1 VVVWAVDVTRL
12 TIEPGPDGW
21 VLCREPI
28 PAKRVRLL
36 HAGRP
41 PERRELCSVWL
52 SFVSSRLSVDEMSA
66 LAGIVPD
73 DAGEDD
79 GEEIGREPGRRYAWW
94 VLEGS
99 DRSAALAGQAA
110 ELLDRIADAEAGLA
124 RLAAASDETSFGVH
138 AESASW
144 RLDIK
149 AAALLDRIGA
159 EIAISV
165 GES

>member
-1 VVVWAVDVTRL
+1 
-12 TIEPGPDGW
+12 
-21 VLCREPI
+21 
-28 PAKRVRLL
+28 
-36 HAGRP
+36 
-41 PERRELCSVWL
+41 
-52 SFVSSRLSVDEMSA
+52 
-66 LAGIVPD
+66 
-73 DAGEDD
+73 
-79 GEEIGREPGRRYAWW
+79 

-99 DRSAALAGQAA
+99 DRYAALAGQAA
-110 ELLDRIADAEAGLA
+110 ELLDRIAAAEAGLA
-124 RLAAASDETSFGVH
+124 RLAAASGETSFGVH